1 MTTVLALHAHPDDEV
16 LLTGG
21 TLAMLA
27 AAGHRVRVV
36 FATDGAAG
44 LAAARRGPGLGG
56 TRATE
61 ARAASAALGLEPPL
75 WLGYADSGELAARPC
90 DAFADAD
97 VDEAA
102 GRLAGIL
109 VAEHADVLLTYDEA
123 GGYGHPDHRQ
133 VHRVG
138 MAAATRAGTPRVL
151 QATVDRTALRRA
163 LAVLRIVPRLPA
175 AFTASRLTDGFS
187 APVDITHRLD
197 VGAHIDAKR
206 SALAAH
212 VSQASGG
219 HELRTLALLLR
230 LPKPVFGRVFRYE
243 WFREDALLTAS
254 TPHMRP
260 ELGLGVPPP
269 GRAAPT
275 A

>member
-1 MTTVLALHAHPDDEV
+1 MATVMALHAHPDDEV

-44 LAAARRGPGLGG
+44 LATHPGPGLGG

-75 WLGYADSGELAARPC
+75 WLGYADSGELAARPPG
-90 DAFADAD
+90 AFADAD

-102 GRLAGIL
+102 RQLAEIL
-109 VAEHADVLLTYDEA
+109 VGERADVLLIYDEA

-138 MAAATRAGTPRVL
+138 MAAARRAGSPRVL
-151 QATVDRTALRRA
+151 QATVDRTTLRRV
-163 LAVLRIVPRLPA
+163 LTVLRLVPGLPE
-175 AFTASRLTDGFS
+175 AFTAERLWGGFT
-187 APVDITHRLD
+187 ARENITHRLD
-197 VGAHIDAKR
+197 VGSHCAAKR
-206 SALAAH
+206 NALAAH

-219 HELRTLALLLR
+219 GELRTLALLLR
-230 LPKPVFGRVFRYE
+230 LPKPLFGRAFRYE
-243 WFREDALLTAS
+243 WFREDALVKAG
-254 TPHMRP
+254 PPRMRA

-269 GRAAPT
+269 GRASPT